1 MRPVKRP
8 LYDIEFPANLRA
20 AVIPFLAELVEE
32 VKRER
37 AADPELK
44 GRPHEYV
51 LWSEPVLAR
60 LAAAEDDFM
69 PLDEM
74 DMETLRKDVLPAL
87 MRRQTNQMR
96 CMIETQFDKDD
107 LLALIDELRDTNRL
121 VQRLD
126 KAVNY
131 DLFDE
136 AFEGDR
142 REEANAAASLLD

>member
-1 MRPVKRP
+1 MRPVQRP
-8 LYDIEFPANLRA
+8 LYDIEFPESLRA
-20 AVIPFLAELVEE
+20 AVIPFLEELVDE
-32 VKRER
+32 VKHER

-51 LWSEPVLAR
+51 LWAEPLLAR
-60 LAAAEDDFM
+60 LAAAEGNFA

-74 DMETLRKDVLPAL
+74 DMETLRKDVLLAF
-87 MRRQTNQMR
+87 MTRQTNQIH

-131 DLFDE
+131 DLFDD
-136 AFEGDR
+136 AFKGDR
-142 REEANAAASLLD
+142 PEEADAAASLVG

>member
-8 LYDIEFPANLRA
+8 LYDIEFPQSLRA
-20 AVIPFLAELVEE
+20 AVIPFLEELVEE

-44 GRPHEYV
+44 GRQHEYV
-51 LWSEPVLAR
+51 LWAEPLLAR
-60 LAAAEDDFM
+60 LASAEGDLA

-74 DMETLRKDVLPAL
+74 DMETLRKDVLLEL
-87 MRRQTNQMR
+87 MSRQTRQLGG
-96 CMIETQFDKDD
+96 MIETQFDKDEMI
-107 LLALIDELRDTNRL
+107 ALIDEARDTNRL

-142 REEANAAASLLD
+142 PEEANAAASLVD

>member
-1 MRPVKRP
+1 MKRP
-8 LYDIEFPANLRA
+8 LYDIEFPEGLRA
-20 AVIPFLAELVEE
+20 AVIPFLEELVDE

-44 GRPHEYV
+44 SRPHEYV
-51 LWSEPVLAR
+51 LWAEPVLAR
-60 LAAAEDDFM
+60 LAAAEGDFA

-74 DMETLRKDVLPAL
+74 DMETLRKDVLLAM
-87 MRRQTNQMR
+87 MRRQTDQLGS
-96 CMIETQFDKDD
+96 MIEIQFDKDKM
-107 LLALIDELRDTNRL
+107 LALLDEMQSTNKL

-136 AFEGDR
+136 AFKGDR
-142 REEANAAASLLD
+142 LEEAETALSPLG

>member
-8 LYDIEFPANLRA
+8 LYDIEFPASLRA

-37 AADPELK
+37 AADPDLRS
-44 GRPHEYV
+44 RPHEYV
-51 LWSEPVLAR
+51 LWAEPLLAR
-60 LAAAEDDFM
+60 LAAVEGDFS

-74 DMETLRKDVLPAL
+74 DMETLRKDVLLAL
-87 MRRQTNQMR
+87 MSRQTNQIH

-107 LLALIDELRDTNRL
+107 LLALIDELRETNRL
-121 VQRLD
+121 AQRLD

-136 AFEGDR
+136 AFKGDR
-142 REEANAAASLLD
+142 PEAADTAASLAG